1 MAVLLFSEPCMHGCA
16 SRCLG
21 NPRSPSTPYK
31 RIPWGRAK
39 PRYICYCYCSSSCVC
54 VSVEIDWTES
64 MVSGGDPEQAA
75 LQGAGQAGGSDVAH
89 QAAAPG
95 RQGGQA
101 RGLVRRRLSSA
112 VAPIY
117 ICICFSGQ
125 TYSMNNGDIYDGDGA
140 GGTGS
145 LSRTGTRWACRWW
158 ADSQRP
164 AAGAPCCSPTHS
176 WASAKTQPSLLLLL
190 RHIEFVRLVVWS
202 IQRIIYVC
210 ISICLSIFALLLSR
224 ITPGHYFL
232 LLCAQ
237 SLEPSLETHVTPD
250 LSKSLSKAHVISPY
264 LESRLRKEHI
274 IDYMH

>member
-1 MAVLLFSEPCMHGCA
+1 
-16 SRCLG
+16 
-21 NPRSPSTPYK
+21 
-31 RIPWGRAK
+31 
-39 PRYICYCYCSSSCVC
+39 
-54 VSVEIDWTES
+54 

-125 TYSMNNGDIYDGDGA
+125 TYSMNNGDIYDDDGA

-176 WASAKTQPSLLLLL
+176 WASAKTQPSLLLL
-190 RHIEFVRLVVWS
+190 RHFEFVRLGS
-202 IQRIIYVC
+202 LINPTNH
-210 ISICLSIFALLLSR
+210 ICLYIYLSVCFAMLLSR
-224 ITPGHYFL
+224 ITPAGHSFVACTKL
-232 LLCAQ
+232 RT
-237 SLEPSLETHVTPD
+237 PSLGTQAPSSFE
-250 LSKSLSKAHVISPY
+250 LIFKLALIS
-264 LESRLRKEHI
+264 SA
-274 IDYMH
+274 

>member
-1 MAVLLFSEPCMHGCA
+1 MAMAISMVVLLFSEPCMHGCA

-39 PRYICYCYCSSSCVC
+39 PRYAIAIAVLHASASLLKSTELNRWYQVVIQNKQHYKVLGKPVDLTSLIRLQLQDGKVVKHEDWYVVVSS
-54 VSVEIDWTES
+54 
-64 MVSGGDPEQAA
+64 
-75 LQGAGQAGGSDVAH
+75 
-89 QAAAPG
+89 AAA
-95 RQGGQA
+95 R
-101 RGLVRRRLSSA
+101 
-112 VAPIY
+112 IY

-125 TYSMNNGDIYDGDGA
+125 TYSMNNGDIYDDDGA

-190 RHIEFVRLVVWS
+190 RHIEFVRLVV
-202 IQRIIYVC
+202 
-210 ISICLSIFALLLSR
+210 
-224 ITPGHYFL
+224 
-232 LLCAQ
+232 
-237 SLEPSLETHVTPD
+237 
-250 LSKSLSKAHVISPY
+250 
-264 LESRLRKEHI
+264 
-274 IDYMH
+274 